1 MMDESPFT
9 LDRFENDRDHL
20 YYLPQKVFQTLQ
32 SAKSTYLIGSRGTG
46 KTTFLQALSCVE
58 QLSNL
63 QLKEQLKGDLL
74 DRGYIGLYLK
84 LSEYQCAAFEG
95 WLADASEQFRGMVF
109 GHYLDL
115 VWLEALAHTLAD
127 LVSARVIPT
136 PPSEEYAITRS
147 ISNDYPE
154 LAWGPGS
161 SGQFTLKVLERTLYR
176 MRRQLINLA
185 LARTRADPGQLAQWF
200 PLGKEVGDFGRSV
213 SAAIMSIGSRKAKKR
228 LQWVFKI
235 CLDESECLSP
245 FQQRVLNTHVR
256 LAKAPLSFVVS
267 YVRKI
272 DMRSTLIPNLTA
284 DTPDR
289 AIVLLDEMND
299 SEFTSFAEGV
309 ATVRVQ
315 KSLGDDT
322 ARFDIQA
329 LLGELN
335 INELLHGILRTSESE
350 GARRLLALARDLSNM
365 SFFSE
370 RPQED
375 PDGGPEQTS
384 HPPIYQAY
392 IIDRLRLEVPL
403 PDSPR
408 WARRAQDSAELRK
421 RMVAAYLCI
430 CKELGHDVKYA
441 YSEMLLQMSDNCV
454 RDFLAQMNQLFLDSA
469 LPLSKFLGTK
479 IGTDAQN
486 AALKRASEMKKR
498 NVFTSGVS
506 SPPETDAV
514 IDSLGILTAKLQ
526 TMIFRNRGLRLSEC
540 GVFVLGAGAS
550 GHNSAPML
558 RLLKEAAEAG
568 YFKIIA
574 ATEDT
579 FKFRMHCSL
588 AAAYGFS
595 YRGAYYQ
602 ALLPLS
608 ELTSLTR
615 EKDRLERIKLID
627 RMCDRICE
635 VNDTPGLFEGL

>member
-1 MMDESPFT
+1 MIDESPFT

-20 YYLPQKVFQTLQ
+20 YYLPEKVFQTLQ
-32 SAKSTYLIGSRGTG
+32 GAKSTYLIGSRGTG
-46 KTTFLQALSCVE
+46 KTTFLQALSCAQ
-58 QLSNL
+58 QLSNP
-63 QLKEQLKGDLL
+63 QLKKQLKGGFL
-74 DRGYIGLYLK
+74 DRGYVGLYLK

-95 WLADASEQFRGMVF
+95 WLADASEQLRGMIF
-109 GHYLDL
+109 GLYLDL
-115 VWLEALAHTLAD
+115 VWLEALTHTLAD
-127 LVSARVIPT
+127 LVSCRVIPAS
-136 PPSEEYAITRS
+136 PSEEYAIARTIFNS
-147 ISNDYPE
+147 HPE
-154 LAWGPGS
+154 TASGVES

-185 LARTRADPGQLAQWF
+185 LARTRADPDQLTRWF

-213 SAAIMSIGSRKAKKR
+213 SAAMMSIGSRKVKKR

-256 LAKAPLSFVVS
+256 LAKAPISFVVS

-272 DMRSTLIPNLTA
+272 DMRSTLIPNMSA

-289 AIVLLDEMND
+289 AIISLDEMND
-299 SEFTSFAEGV
+299 SEFRSFAEGV
-309 ATVRVQ
+309 ATVRIQ
-315 KSLGDDT
+315 KSLENDT
-322 ARFDIQA
+322 ARFDTRA
-329 LLGELN
+329 LLGKLN
-335 INELLHGILRTSESE
+335 INELLHGILRTSESKE
-350 GARRLLALARDLSNM
+350 ARGLLALARELSNK
-365 SFFSE
+365 SFFAEDAQENAEDGSE
-370 RPQED
+370 NARQ
-375 PDGGPEQTS
+375 
-384 HPPIYQAY
+384 PPIYQAY
-392 IIDRLRLEVPL
+392 IIDRLRLQIPS

-454 RDFLAQMNQLFLDSA
+454 RDFLAQMNQLFVHSA

-479 IGTDAQN
+479 IGIDAQN

-506 SPPETDAV
+506 SPLETDAV
-514 IDSLGILTAKLQ
+514 IDSLGTLTAKLQ
-526 TMIFRNRGLRLSEC
+526 TTIFRNRGLRLSEC
-540 GVFVLGAGAS
+540 GLFVLDAGPSAE
-550 GHNSAPML
+550 NSAQML

-568 YFKIIA
+568 YFKVIE

-588 AAAYGFS
+588 APAYGFS

-602 ALLPLS
+602 ASLLLS

-627 RMCDRICE
+627 RISDRIYE
-635 VNDTPGLFEGL
+635 VNDTLHLFEGL